1 MGEALE
7 HDAVRQIGYIQ
18 QALSQNKRPT
28 GFFVGAGCPL
38 SIRNPDKTP
47 LIPDVAGLTQK
58 IAEEFASGPD
68 KADWDVLIESVR
80 EDGGEVGNI
89 EHILSYIRQL
99 AAVAGKSSVRGLDR
113 GSLEKLDSIIC
124 GVISKLVDQL
134 LPDLGSP
141 YHNLAIWIRS
151 IRRASPVQV
160 FTTNYDLLLEQAME
174 ESSTPYFDGFVGA
187 RQAFFDLGAVEDENI
202 LPARWARLWKIHG
215 SLNWRLTAD
224 GKRVVRSDNEDKTAS
239 YLIYPSHLKY
249 DQSRKMPY
257 LAMLDRLKTFL
268 LQPNSTLFMSGY
280 SFSDE
285 HINDVIRSSLEANPT
300 AQTFALMYGDLDDDK
315 YKKARECGCL
325 LPNLTVIGDHSAIIG
340 RNPGPWKVLTDG
352 IPPSMPPGAIK
363 TDADGRA
370 ILGLGDFANF
380 GTLVRYLTGDVTDVV
395 ASV

>member
-1 MGEALE
+1 ME
-7 HDAVRQIGYIQ
+7 HDAARQVSYIQ

-28 GFFVGAGCPL
+28 GFFIGAGCPL
-38 SIRNPDKTP
+38 AIRNPDHTP

-58 IAEEFASGPD
+58 IADTFATAPN
-68 KADWDVLIESVR
+68 KADWETLIKAVV
-80 EDGGEVGNI
+80 EDGGDIGNI
-89 EHILSYIRQL
+89 EHILSNIRQL
-99 AAVAGKSSVRGLDR
+99 AAVAGKSSVRGLTRAALD
-113 GSLEKLDSIIC
+113 KLDATIC
-124 GVISKLVDQL
+124 GVISKLVDKA

-151 IRRASPVQV
+151 IRRVLPVQV
-160 FTTNYDLLLEQAME
+160 FTTNYDLLMEQALE
-174 ESSTPYFDGFVGA
+174 ESATPYFDGFVGS

-224 GKRVVRSDNEDKTAS
+224 GKRVVRSDNQDKTAS

-257 LAMLDRLKTFL
+257 LAMLDRLKIFL
-268 LQPNSTLFMSGY
+268 LQPNATLFMSGY

-285 HINDVIRSSLEANPT
+285 HINDIIRSALEANPT
-300 AQTFALMYGDLDDDK
+300 AQAFALMYGDLDVEK

-340 RNPGPWKVLTDG
+340 RNHGPWKDVPDG
-352 IPPSMPPGAIK
+352 LSSSTTPGAIT
-363 TDADGRA
+363 TDADGKVTV
-370 ILGLGDFANF
+370 GMGDFASF
-380 GTLVRYLTGDVTDVV
+380 GTLLRHLTGDETEVV
-395 ASV
+395 AGA